1 MFEIVRCLE
10 VEIDVAACC
19 GLEHLIGGIVEVVV
33 VEAVR
38 GGGKWG
44 RERKCQGALTV
55 GKRSAAAYMSEVR
68 ALFSF
73 RPPEM
78 CFAPSSPMLL
88 LCRLRARVERKQK
101 TNVRGR

>member
-1 MFEIVRCLE
+1 MFEIVWCLE

-55 GKRSAAAYMSEVR
+55 GKRACVNLPEGLQGGVR
-68 ALFSF
+68 LQRLGDVLCALSTD
-73 RPPEM
+73 
-78 CFAPSSPMLL
+78 AVL
-88 LCRLRARVERKQK
+88 VETASGSRTQAQ